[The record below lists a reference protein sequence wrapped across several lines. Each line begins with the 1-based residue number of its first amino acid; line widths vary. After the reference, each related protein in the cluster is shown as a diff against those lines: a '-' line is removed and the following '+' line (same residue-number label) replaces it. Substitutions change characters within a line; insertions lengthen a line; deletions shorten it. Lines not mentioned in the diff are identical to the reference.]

1 MKKTR
6 WIVLLRD
13 IRKTWVSFLSIIV
26 FVSLGVAI
34 FLGIKWNEPA
44 LSQAMDRYLDEH
56 RYHDLQMVFPYGFT
70 EDDAAAVAA
79 LAGVSAVEGAYN
91 AYGTAQV
98 GGDRCILNIQSLTDT
113 MDHAEVLE
121 GELPAAADEVAVER
135 LLAEA
140 LELHLGDTL
149 PISALRGGKPCLK
162 NSEFTITAIVEHPS
176 FTRTET
182 DYSRGFTDIGDGSAD
197 GYVLVAKTAFDTEM
211 YDGCFSQLLI
221 RGTGLDALN
230 SLGSVYQQK
239 AGALKEK
246 LEALGAQRA
255 ALRSDDLYDRAGE
268 QIADAE
274 QELADGQQ
282 ELESGKQEYA
292 DGEKRLDA
300 AKVQIADGE
309 KQIAENEKK
318 LADGKQQ
325 YADGL
330 AAYADGA
337 AQLRAGRA
345 TLTAELEENGY
356 PTDLDEAEKQLKTDR
371 EKAADIK
378 DLLMRTLTQV
388 ELYNED
394 HDSASE
400 EEIKQILVDTL
411 ELLGVSEDINV
422 ETTQDAKKAVEKA
435 QEYLKK
441 YGSDAVVTATVNVLL
456 PYLKLTADQ
465 AGVNTLLG
473 RLDAADILLASYT
486 MLDKD
491 TTMLDKDTLLTLLV
505 TIVVNENPDL
515 SVAPETLQ
523 ALIDVVDDSLAQLD
537 KGLKGIADYRAG
549 AAALSAASA
558 RLAEASRQIE
568 EGEQQLADAKKKLA
582 QAKRDYAAGTQKLA
596 QARQDIA
603 DGEQTLAENTRLLA
617 DAQAELEDFV
627 RYEQWTVQIRT
638 DNPSVATAKFY
649 AQSSRRLCYSMALLF
664 VFVGLMVCFTSIT
677 RSINESQTIAGVQK
691 ALGFRS
697 REILAHYMAY
707 SLLAAAIGVL
717 VGYALGF
724 FGIESVVNDAYA
736 KLYVIG
742 AITNVYVVP
751 EALVIAVVELALIA
765 LATWLPCRKLLRR
778 PAVELLKGENYAGG
792 RTRFYEKWR
801 VWQRMSLYTQTTVNN
816 LMNDGARIIATLVGI
831 TGCTALIVMSLSLRS
846 SILST
851 PVRHFERIWIYDA
864 SLVSDTAVP
873 GGHQA
878 LEQVL
883 DESGADYTSV
893 RREAV
898 YIRDET
904 GTLNKADLIVPEDAE
919 DLRAFIHLDDYR
931 TGRPLSLTDDG
942 VIVSYTYAKHYGL
955 KAGDTLHLLDTA
967 GRSHD
972 CVVSGIS
979 QHYLSSMQVVMT
991 PSCYQHLMGWA
1002 AQSNT
1007 LYLRYGA
1014 ADRNAV
1020 AQKLQT
1026 TEGYFSLTDESAKW
1040 IAKFQEFSGS
1050 VMLVVYIGLSLSVT
1064 MALLV
1069 LLNLNIVCVNEKTNE
1084 LVVMRI
1090 NGFSIR
1096 AVKAYLY
1103 RDNIVLTAL
1112 GILGGVGIGLAL
1124 GRCVL
1129 EILQK
1134 IGDNFYTTPNLTD
1147 CLIGAGLAALFSLAT
1162 NLIALRRVNTLSVSD
1177 LSRV

>member
-79 LAGVSAVEGAYN
+79 LDGVSAVEGAYN

-149 PISALRGGKPCLK
+149 PIGALRGGKPCLK

-176 FTRTET
+176 FTRAET

-337 AQLRAGRA
+337 AQLRAGRV

-356 PTDLDEAEKQLKTDR
+356 PTDLDEAEKHLKTDR

-491 TTMLDKDTLLTLLV
+491 TRLTLLM

-904 GTLNKADLIVPEDAE
+904 GTLNQADLIVPEDAE

>member
-79 LAGVSAVEGAYN
+79 LDGVSAVEGAYN

-176 FTRTET
+176 FTRAET

-337 AQLRAGRA
+337 AQLRAGRV

-356 PTDLDEAEKQLKTDR
+356 PTDLDEAEKHLKTDR

-411 ELLGVSEDINV
+411 ELLGVSEGIDV

-441 YGSDAVVTATVNVLL
+441 YGSDAVVTATVNALL

-473 RLDAADILLASYT
+473 RLDAADILLASST

-491 TTMLDKDTLLTLLV
+491 TRLMLLM

-523 ALIDVVDDSLAQLD
+523 ALIDVVDDSLAQMD

-603 DGEQTLAENTRLLA
+603 DGEQTLAKNTRLLA
-617 DAQAELEDFV
+617 DAKAELEDFV

-717 VGYALGF
+717 VGYAIGF

-898 YIRDET
+898 FIRDET

-931 TGRPLSLTDDG
+931 TGRSLSLTDDG

-979 QHYLSSMQVVMT
+979 QHYLSSMQVVMP

>member
-79 LAGVSAVEGAYN
+79 LDGVSAVEGAYN

-176 FTRTET
+176 FTRAET

-394 HDSASE
+394 PDSASE

-491 TTMLDKDTLLTLLV
+491 TRLTLLM

-558 RLAEASRQIE
+558 RLAEASCQIE

>member
-34 FLGIKWNEPA
+34 CLGIKWNEPA

-79 LAGVSAVEGAYN
+79 LDGVSAVEGAYN

-491 TTMLDKDTLLTLLV
+491 TRLTLLM

-931 TGRPLSLTDDG
+931 TGRSLSLTDDG

>member
-79 LAGVSAVEGAYN
+79 LDGVSAVEGAYN

-149 PISALRGGKPCLK
+149 PIGALRGGKPCLK

-176 FTRTET
+176 FTRAET

-491 TTMLDKDTLLTLLV
+491 TRLTLLM

-617 DAQAELEDFV
+617 DAKAELEDFV

-931 TGRPLSLTDDG
+931 TGRSLSLTDDG

-1134 IGDNFYTTPNLTD
+1134 IGDNFYTTPDLTA

>member
-121 GELPAAADEVAVER
+121 GELPAAADEVAVDR

-149 PISALRGGKPCLK
+149 PIGALRGGKPCLK

-176 FTRTET
+176 FTRAET

-230 SLGSVYQQK
+230 SLGGVYQQK

-246 LEALGAQRA
+246 LEALGVQRA

-491 TTMLDKDTLLTLLV
+491 TRLTLLM

-724 FGIESVVNDAYA
+724 FGIESVINDAYA

>member
-79 LAGVSAVEGAYN
+79 LDGVSAVEGAYN

-149 PISALRGGKPCLK
+149 PIGALRGGKPCLK

-394 HDSASE
+394 PDSASE

-441 YGSDAVVTATVNVLL
+441 YGSDAVVTAAVNVLL

-491 TTMLDKDTLLTLLV
+491 TRLTLLM

-617 DAQAELEDFV
+617 DAKAELEDFV

-1134 IGDNFYTTPNLTD
+1134 IGDNFYTTPDLTD

>member
-149 PISALRGGKPCLK
+149 PIGALRGGKPCLK

-356 PTDLDEAEKQLKTDR
+356 PTDLDEAEKHLKTDR

-411 ELLGVSEDINV
+411 ELLGVSEDIDV
-422 ETTQDAKKAVEKA
+422 ETAQYAKKAVEKA

-441 YGSDAVVTATVNVLL
+441 YGSDAVVTAAVNVLL

-491 TTMLDKDTLLTLLV
+491 TRLTLLM

-931 TGRPLSLTDDG
+931 TGRSLSLTDDG

>member
-79 LAGVSAVEGAYN
+79 LDGVSAVEGAYN

-149 PISALRGGKPCLK
+149 PIGALRGGKPCLK

-176 FTRTET
+176 FTRAET

-337 AQLRAGRA
+337 AQLRAGRV

-356 PTDLDEAEKQLKTDR
+356 PTDLDEAEKHLKTDR

-491 TTMLDKDTLLTLLV
+491 TRLTLLM

-617 DAQAELEDFV
+617 DAKAELEDFV

-1112 GILGGVGIGLAL
+1112 GILGGVGIGLTL

-1134 IGDNFYTTPNLTD
+1134 IGDNFYTTPDLTA

>member
-79 LAGVSAVEGAYN
+79 LDGVSAVEGAYN

-176 FTRTET
+176 FTRAET

-491 TTMLDKDTLLTLLV
+491 TRLTLLM

-617 DAQAELEDFV
+617 DAKAELEDFV

-638 DNPSVATAKFY
+638 DNPSVSTAKFY

>member
-79 LAGVSAVEGAYN
+79 LDGVSAVEGAYN

-176 FTRTET
+176 FTRAET

-441 YGSDAVVTATVNVLL
+441 YGSDAVVTAAVNVLL

-491 TTMLDKDTLLTLLV
+491 TRLTLLM

-846 SILST
+846 SVLST

-931 TGRPLSLTDDG
+931 TGRSLSLTDDG

>member
-176 FTRTET
+176 FTRAET

-491 TTMLDKDTLLTLLV
+491 TRLTLLM

>member
-79 LAGVSAVEGAYN
+79 LDGVSAVEGAYN

-149 PISALRGGKPCLK
+149 PIGALRGGKPCLK

-176 FTRTET
+176 FTRAET

-441 YGSDAVVTATVNVLL
+441 YGSDAVVTAAVNVLL

-491 TTMLDKDTLLTLLV
+491 TRLTLLM

-617 DAQAELEDFV
+617 DAKAELEDFV

-717 VGYALGF
+717 VGYAIGF

>member
-79 LAGVSAVEGAYN
+79 LDGVSAVEGAYN

-394 HDSASE
+394 PDSASE

-491 TTMLDKDTLLTLLV
+491 TRLTLLM

-1162 NLIALRRVNTLSVSD
+1162 NLIALRRVNTLSVSV

>member
-79 LAGVSAVEGAYN
+79 LDGVSAVEGAYN

-491 TTMLDKDTLLTLLV
+491 TRLTLLM

-717 VGYALGF
+717 VGYAIGF

>member
-79 LAGVSAVEGAYN
+79 LDGVSAVEGAYN

-149 PISALRGGKPCLK
+149 PIGALRGGKPCLK

-176 FTRTET
+176 FTRAET

-337 AQLRAGRA
+337 AQLRAGRV

-356 PTDLDEAEKQLKTDR
+356 PTDLDEAEKHLKTDR

-411 ELLGVSEDINV
+411 ELLGVSEDINI

-491 TTMLDKDTLLTLLV
+491 TRLTLLM

-677 RSINESQTIAGVQK
+677 RSINESQTITGVQK

-724 FGIESVVNDAYA
+724 FGIESVINDAYA

>member
-121 GELPAAADEVAVER
+121 GELPAAADEVAVDR

-149 PISALRGGKPCLK
+149 PIGALRGGKPCLK

-176 FTRTET
+176 FTRAET

-441 YGSDAVVTATVNVLL
+441 YGSDAVVTAAVNVLL

-491 TTMLDKDTLLTLLV
+491 TRLMLLM

-617 DAQAELEDFV
+617 DAKAELEDFV

-677 RSINESQTIAGVQK
+677 RSINESQTITGVQK

>member
-79 LAGVSAVEGAYN
+79 LDGVSAVEGSYN

-337 AQLRAGRA
+337 AQLRAGRT

-491 TTMLDKDTLLTLLV
+491 TRLTLLM

-603 DGEQTLAENTRLLA
+603 DGEQTLAEYTRLLA

>member
-79 LAGVSAVEGAYN
+79 LDGVSAVEGAYN

-176 FTRTET
+176 FTRAET

-345 TLTAELEENGY
+345 TLTAELEKNGY

-491 TTMLDKDTLLTLLV
+491 TRLTLLM

-724 FGIESVVNDAYA
+724 FGIESVINDAYA

>member
-176 FTRTET
+176 FTRAET

-491 TTMLDKDTLLTLLV
+491 TRLTLLM

-883 DESGADYTSV
+883 DESGVDYTSV

-904 GTLNKADLIVPEDAE
+904 GTLNQADLIVPEDAE

>member
-79 LAGVSAVEGAYN
+79 LDGVSAVEGAYN

-230 SLGSVYQQK
+230 SLGGVYQQK

-337 AQLRAGRA
+337 AQLRAGRV

-356 PTDLDEAEKQLKTDR
+356 PTDLDEAEKHLKTDR

-441 YGSDAVVTATVNVLL
+441 YGSDAVVTAAVNVLL

-491 TTMLDKDTLLTLLV
+491 TRLTLLM

-568 EGEQQLADAKKKLA
+568 EGEQQLADAKKKLT

-603 DGEQTLAENTRLLA
+603 DGEQTLVENTRLLA
-617 DAQAELEDFV
+617 DAKAELEDFV

-724 FGIESVVNDAYA
+724 FGIESVINDAYA

-904 GTLNKADLIVPEDAE
+904 GTLNQADLIVPEDAE
-919 DLRAFIHLDDYR
+919 DLRAFINLDDYR

>member
-79 LAGVSAVEGAYN
+79 LDGVSAVEGAYN

-149 PISALRGGKPCLK
+149 PIGALRGGKPCLK

-176 FTRTET
+176 FTRAET

-197 GYVLVAKTAFDTEM
+197 GYLLVAKTAFDTEM

-473 RLDAADILLASYT
+473 RLDAANILLASYT

-491 TTMLDKDTLLTLLV
+491 TRLTLLV
-505 TIVVNENPDL
+505 TIVVNKNPDL
-515 SVAPETLQ
+515 SAAPETLQ

-617 DAQAELEDFV
+617 DAKAELEDFV

-717 VGYALGF
+717 VGYAIGF

-883 DESGADYTSV
+883 DESGVDYTSV

>member
-79 LAGVSAVEGAYN
+79 LDGVSAVEGAYN

-149 PISALRGGKPCLK
+149 PIGALRGGKPCLK

-176 FTRTET
+176 FTRAET

-491 TTMLDKDTLLTLLV
+491 TRLTLLV
-505 TIVVNENPDL
+505 TIVVNKNPDL
-515 SVAPETLQ
+515 SAAPETLQ

-617 DAQAELEDFV
+617 DAKAELEDFV

>member
-79 LAGVSAVEGAYN
+79 LDGVSAVEGAYN

-149 PISALRGGKPCLK
+149 PIGALRGGKPCLK

-176 FTRTET
+176 FTRAET

-491 TTMLDKDTLLTLLV
+491 TRLTLLM

-883 DESGADYTSV
+883 DESGVDYTSV

>member
-79 LAGVSAVEGAYN
+79 LDGVSAVEGAYN

-491 TTMLDKDTLLTLLV
+491 TRLMLLM

-1162 NLIALRRVNTLSVSD
+1162 NLIALRRVNTLSISD

>member
-79 LAGVSAVEGAYN
+79 LDGVSAVEGAYN

-394 HDSASE
+394 PDSASE

-411 ELLGVSEDINV
+411 ELLGGSEDIDV
-422 ETTQDAKKAVEKA
+422 ETTQYAKKAVEKA

-491 TTMLDKDTLLTLLV
+491 TRLTLLM

-1134 IGDNFYTTPNLTD
+1134 IGDNFYTTPDLTD

>member
-121 GELPAAADEVAVER
+121 GELPAAADEVAVDR

-149 PISALRGGKPCLK
+149 PIGALRGGKPCLK

-491 TTMLDKDTLLTLLV
+491 TRLTLLM

-724 FGIESVVNDAYA
+724 FGIESVINDAYA

-883 DESGADYTSV
+883 DESGVDYTSV

>member
-79 LAGVSAVEGAYN
+79 LDGVSAVEGAYN

-162 NSEFTITAIVEHPS
+162 NSESTITAIVEHPS
-176 FTRTET
+176 FTRAET

-435 QEYLKK
+435 QEYLEK

-491 TTMLDKDTLLTLLV
+491 TRLTLLM

-724 FGIESVVNDAYA
+724 FGIESVINDAYA

-883 DESGADYTSV
+883 DESGVDYTSV

-904 GTLNKADLIVPEDAE
+904 GTLNQADLIVPEDAE

>member
-79 LAGVSAVEGAYN
+79 LDGVSAVEGAYN

-135 LLAEA
+135 LLSEA

-491 TTMLDKDTLLTLLV
+491 TRLTLLM

-617 DAQAELEDFV
+617 DAKAELEDFV

>member
-91 AYGTAQV
+91 AYGPAQV
-98 GGDRCILNIQSLTDT
+98 GGDRCRLNIQSLTDT

-435 QEYLKK
+435 QEYLEK

-491 TTMLDKDTLLTLLV
+491 TRLTLLM

-617 DAQAELEDFV
+617 DAKAELEDFV

-1134 IGDNFYTTPNLTD
+1134 IGDNFYTTPDLTD

>member
-79 LAGVSAVEGAYN
+79 LDGVSAVEGAYN

-149 PISALRGGKPCLK
+149 PIGALRGGKPCLK

-491 TTMLDKDTLLTLLV
+491 TRLTLLM

-1134 IGDNFYTTPNLTD
+1134 SGDNFYTTPDLTD

>member
-79 LAGVSAVEGAYN
+79 LDGVSAVEGAYN

-345 TLTAELEENGY
+345 TLTAELEKNGY

-394 HDSASE
+394 PDSASE

-411 ELLGVSEDINV
+411 ELLGGSEDNDV
-422 ETTQDAKKAVEKA
+422 ETTQCAKKAIEKA

-441 YGSDAVVTATVNVLL
+441 YGSDAVVTAAVNVLL

-473 RLDAADILLASYT
+473 RLDAADILLASY
-486 MLDKD
+486 
-491 TTMLDKDTLLTLLV
+491 TMLDKDTLLTLLV

-558 RLAEASRQIE
+558 QLAEASRQIE
-568 EGEQQLADAKKKLA
+568 EGEQQLADAKEKLA

-617 DAQAELEDFV
+617 DAKAELEDFV

-717 VGYALGF
+717 MGYALGF

-816 LMNDGARIIATLVGI
+816 LMNDGTRIIATLVGI

-883 DESGADYTSV
+883 DESGVDYTSV

-904 GTLNKADLIVPEDAE
+904 GTLNQADLIVPEDAE

-931 TGRPLSLTDDG
+931 TGRSLSLTDDG

-1134 IGDNFYTTPNLTD
+1134 SGDNFYTTPDLTA

-1162 NLIALRRVNTLSVSD
+1162 NLIALRRVNTLSISD

>member
-79 LAGVSAVEGAYN
+79 LDGVSAVEGAYN

-149 PISALRGGKPCLK
+149 PIGALRGGKPCLK

-176 FTRTET
+176 FTRAET

-491 TTMLDKDTLLTLLV
+491 TRLTLLM

-617 DAQAELEDFV
+617 DAKAELEDFV

-851 PVRHFERIWIYDA
+851 PVRHFECIWIYDA

-931 TGRPLSLTDDG
+931 TGRSLSLTDDG

-955 KAGDTLHLLDTA
+955 KAGDSLHLLDTA

-1020 AQKLQT
+1020 AQKLQA

-1134 IGDNFYTTPNLTD
+1134 IGDNFYTTPDLTD

-1162 NLIALRRVNTLSVSD
+1162 NLIALRRVNNLSVSD

>member
-79 LAGVSAVEGAYN
+79 LDGVSAVEGAYN

-149 PISALRGGKPCLK
+149 PIGALRGGKPCLK

-441 YGSDAVVTATVNVLL
+441 YGSDAVVTATVNALL

-491 TTMLDKDTLLTLLV
+491 TRLTLLM

-617 DAQAELEDFV
+617 DAKAELEDFV

-717 VGYALGF
+717 VGYAIGF

>member
-79 LAGVSAVEGAYN
+79 LDGVSAVEGAYN

-309 KQIAENEKK
+309 KQISENEKK

-330 AAYADGA
+330 AAYVDGA

-491 TTMLDKDTLLTLLV
+491 TRLTLLM

>member
-149 PISALRGGKPCLK
+149 PIGALRGGKPCLK

-176 FTRTET
+176 FTRAET

-230 SLGSVYQQK
+230 SLGGVYQQK

-491 TTMLDKDTLLTLLV
+491 TRLTLLM

-617 DAQAELEDFV
+617 DAKAELEDFV

>member
-79 LAGVSAVEGAYN
+79 LDGVSAVEGAYN

-149 PISALRGGKPCLK
+149 PIGALRGGKPCLK

-176 FTRTET
+176 FTRAET

-491 TTMLDKDTLLTLLV
+491 TRLTLLM

-724 FGIESVVNDAYA
+724 FGIESVINDAYA

>member
-79 LAGVSAVEGAYN
+79 LDGVSAVEGAYN

-149 PISALRGGKPCLK
+149 PIGALRGGKPCLK

-176 FTRTET
+176 FTRAET

-441 YGSDAVVTATVNVLL
+441 YGSDAVVTAAVNVLL

-491 TTMLDKDTLLTLLV
+491 TRLMLLM

-991 PSCYQHLMGWA
+991 PSYYQHLMGWA

>member
-79 LAGVSAVEGAYN
+79 LDGVSAVEGAYN

-411 ELLGVSEDINV
+411 ELLGVSEDIDV
-422 ETTQDAKKAVEKA
+422 ETAQDAKKAVEKA

-491 TTMLDKDTLLTLLV
+491 TRLTLLM

-1134 IGDNFYTTPNLTD
+1134 SGDNFYTTPDLTD

>member
-79 LAGVSAVEGAYN
+79 LDGVSAVEGAYN

-149 PISALRGGKPCLK
+149 PIGALRGGKPCLK

-176 FTRTET
+176 FTRAET

-491 TTMLDKDTLLTLLV
+491 TRLTLLM

-904 GTLNKADLIVPEDAE
+904 GTLNQADLIAPEDAE